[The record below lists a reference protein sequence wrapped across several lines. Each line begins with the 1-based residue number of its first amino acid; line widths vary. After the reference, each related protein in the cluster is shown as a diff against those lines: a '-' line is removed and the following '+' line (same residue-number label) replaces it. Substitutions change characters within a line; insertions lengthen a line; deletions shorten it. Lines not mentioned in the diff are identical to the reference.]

1 MKKNEMNGARLRKEY
16 VKPALCVVKLQSRA
30 HLLQA
35 SAQMQINNT
44 DPWPTLPDG
53 SPLLPW

>member
-1 MKKNEMNGARLRKEY
+1 MSGARLRKEY
-16 VKPALCVVKLQSRA
+16 VKPALRVVKLQGRA

-35 SAQMQINNT
+35 SAEMMIYDTGVN
-44 DPWPTLPDG
+44 PWPTMPGG

>member
-1 MKKNEMNGARLRKEY
+1 MNGARLRKEY

-44 DPWPTLPDG
+44 DPWPTLPGDPMT
-53 SPLLPW
+53 PLLPW